1 MAAVSVSSKFEAE
14 KLSWAVPIAALAVT
28 VPVLLGSISGIEFTL
43 AHLLLP
49 FAALAILSS
58 GSDRLGLAFIASG
71 ICGLL
76 SIGAAHYLSA
86 GNLIGNLAEIVF
98 FMMAAPALLFVGRE
112 LPLKRVVFLGAVFSS
127 SFLILATLPLLLTG
141 EPVRAM
147 YLYDTPGR
155 IPGSEFIN
163 IHLFG
168 LPVFATYGVNSIAP
182 LFCIQAALLCGG
194 IASTRG
200 WVRFL
205 FAVGLGCAVV
215 LVVGS
220 NSRSAQ
226 GTMALLAVA
235 SLVYCIRSRD
245 RASILI
251 ITAAAAAAI
260 FVSATREVTQDMDGI
275 ANQRASESRLM
286 KSLGGMFNLFGSNQ
300 SEGRKRALR
309 VEDFNQ
315 VSTGR
320 LDLWRAAA
328 AEVAESPIIGNGFAG
343 FGRFSTPEM
352 ETGGNTTAH
361 NYYLNLLWKGGVL
374 FFAPFAAFVVMAIS
388 RAWAARDRSPQYFF
402 AATAVAMTAFL
413 PSLTWDILIVPSAG
427 ALAWFLLGSLSHNRR
442 ADINA

>member
-220 NSRSAQ
+220 N
-226 GTMALLAVA
+226 
-235 SLVYCIRSRD
+235 
-245 RASILI
+245 
-251 ITAAAAAAI
+251 
-260 FVSATREVTQDMDGI
+260 
-275 ANQRASESRLM
+275 
-286 KSLGGMFNLFGSNQ
+286 Q